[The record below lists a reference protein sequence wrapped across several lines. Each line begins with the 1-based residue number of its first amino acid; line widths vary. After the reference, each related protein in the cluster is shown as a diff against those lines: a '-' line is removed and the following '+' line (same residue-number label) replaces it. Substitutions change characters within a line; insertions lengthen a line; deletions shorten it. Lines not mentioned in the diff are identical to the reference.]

1 MQGKENRFLHN
12 FEQINEVIREFFLN
26 GSKWEI
32 RLESFKLFD
41 LKTVNMF

>member
-26 GSKWEI
+26 GSSEK
-32 RLESFKLFD
+32 
-41 LKTVNMF
+41 